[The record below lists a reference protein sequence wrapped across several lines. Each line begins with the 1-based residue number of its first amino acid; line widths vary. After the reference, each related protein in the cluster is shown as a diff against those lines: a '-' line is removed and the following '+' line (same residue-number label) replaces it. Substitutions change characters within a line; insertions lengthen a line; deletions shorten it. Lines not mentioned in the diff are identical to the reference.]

1 VEEALRRTLQ
11 IRVPARLLAPGSLP
25 ETTFKARRVLD
36 ER

>member
-1 VEEALRRTLQ
+1 VLG
-11 IRVPARLLAPGSLP
+11 IRVPAVLLAPGTLP